1 MTLHKYA
8 VGDAVRFTPARSD
21 RSSAPSGSYRV
32 TQLLPEEQGD
42 YQYRVKSAHDAH
54 ERIVLESQ
62 LDLKQ
67 LDHTESAFKK

>member
-62 LDLKQ
+62 LELKQ
-67 LDHTESAFKK
+67 LDHTESAFKT